1 MNEATS
7 NNRLRQILLILLFL
21 AFTLLVVSRFT
32 NFSNLVST
40 LSQGRWPWV
49 LAGVLIHVIYFMLYA
64 VLYQRGFATVEV
76 NTRTTLLIPVMFA
89 TMFIN
94 AVVPTAGVAGNA
106 LFIDHIVKRDQSGA
120 RGVVGLFLVLLADLG
135 TMVPF
140 LLFGLVQLQKLGALS
155 AYATLS
161 GSAYVVYIG
170 ILISGLVLSAKS
182 PALLKSILTKLRQAV
197 NRIGKQF
204 KRPDL
209 LDETWA
215 SRNTNDL
222 KLGANAIREH
232 PKLLTFTLLWAIFL
246 HIINLIGLYAFFV
259 AFNQPISVG
268 GLVAGFSLGIV
279 FFVISVI
286 PQGIGA
292 AEGIMALVYTSIG
305 VPAAKAITIALVFRG
320 VNYWLPVL
328 VGLIAMRK
336 AAAPPVVADLS
347 K

>member
-1 MNEATS
+1 MNKATS
-7 NNRLRQILLILLFL
+7 NHRLRQIVLILLFL
-21 AFTLLVVSRFT
+21 GFTLLVVSRFT
-32 NFSNLVST
+32 NFSNLVQT

-49 LAGVLIHVIYFMLYA
+49 LAGVLIHVIYFVFYA

-89 TMFIN
+89 TMFVN

-106 LFIDHIVKRDQSGA
+106 LFINHIVKRDQSGA

-135 TMVPF
+135 TLVPF
-140 LLFGLVQLQKLGALS
+140 LLFGLAQLQKLGDLN

-161 GSAYVVYIG
+161 GAAYVIYIA
-170 ILISGLVLSAKS
+170 ILIGALVLSAKS
-182 PALLKSILTKLRQAV
+182 PLLLHSILAELRKVV
-197 NRIGKQF
+197 NRIGSLF

-209 LDETWA
+209 LDGTWA
-215 SRNTNDL
+215 SRNTTDL
-222 KLGANAIREH
+222 RLGANAIRKH
-232 PKLLTFTLLWAIFL
+232 PKQLTLTILWGVFL
-246 HIINLIGLYAFFV
+246 HIVNLVGLYAFFM
-259 AFNQPISVG
+259 AFDQPIGLG

-279 FFVISVI
+279 FFIITVI

-305 VPAAKAITIALVFRG
+305 VPATKAITIALVFRG

-336 AAAPPVVADLS
+336 AAASPEMAD
-347 K
+347 